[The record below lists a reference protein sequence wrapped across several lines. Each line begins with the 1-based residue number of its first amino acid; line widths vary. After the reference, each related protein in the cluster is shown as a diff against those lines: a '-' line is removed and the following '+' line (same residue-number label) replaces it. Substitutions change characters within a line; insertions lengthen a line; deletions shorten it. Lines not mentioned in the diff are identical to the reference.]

1 MRQRRGRGAGA
12 FALVV
17 PLVLSA
23 ACGPF
28 EYLSVSTFQASRA
41 VSQARAAVAAPY
53 ELTAAEEYL
62 HKSRE
67 LAGFSRW
74 QQSNRFARKARDF
87 AQQAY
92 RMASANAPP
101 PPTASPAPP
110 RPESSAPVPHGG
122 PVERP

>member
-1 MRQRRGRGAGA
+1 MSRL
-12 FALVV
+12 ALVV
-17 PLVLSA
+17 PLLLSA

-41 VSQARAAVAAPY
+41 VSQARAARAAVAAPY

-74 QQSNRFARKARDF
+74 QQSIGFARKARDF

-92 RMASANAPP
+92 RLAAASTPP
-101 PPTASPAPP
+101 PAPAAPAA
-110 RPESSAPVPHGG
+110 RPDAPVLVPHGG